1 MSKAKTKKPAAKP
14 TKKPKPEMITVEKKV
29 VTDLASAVLWALKF
43 LKTPS
48 GAGMS
53 FDRETMISTPWQEKF
68 MLALDGVGYCIDR
81 KEFWKK
87 QDEKKSRRRR

>member
-1 MSKAKTKKPAAKP
+1 
-14 TKKPKPEMITVEKKV
+14 MIKV
-29 VTDLASAVLWALKF
+29 DKQAVTDLASAVLWALKF

-48 GAGMS
+48 GAGMWT
-53 FDRETMISTPWQEKF
+53 DMNAKPMIVMPWQEKF

-87 QDEKKSRRRR
+87 QDGKKKRRG

>member
-1 MSKAKTKKPAAKP
+1 MSKPKTKKPK
-14 TKKPKPEMITVEKKV
+14 TPKPEMIKIEKQV

-48 GAGMS
+48 GAGMH
-53 FDRETMISTPWQEKF
+53 FDSKTMISTPWQEKF

-87 QDEKKSRRRR
+87 QDGKKSKRSKR